1 MSYSEKE
8 VKEFV
13 ENLFKNSSSEL
24 KDLYKHQYSIE
35 SGIKDEIQNIMYI
48 YTIENDVMNMSRAE
62 QQKEIKKLDKM
73 IDDFYK
79 ADAEIQIKILYK
91 LLEGT
96 TTEVF
101 RFYSYNADKKEITD
115 IVKQTYK
122 GRHFSENVWND
133 ETETAK
139 YMKKQLFD
147 FIKGKVNVNQI
158 TKGVEKLFGNTHY
171 ESRRLAETEVAR
183 CQSAAFDRFASEVG
197 VEKVK
202 YRATLCNTC
211 DKCKADDGKPFD
223 FDKKIK
229 LPRHPFCQCYYDI
242 ADDEIDDNNHEN
254 DIVDTTKKIETV
266 EDAKKALIN
275 NVGFI
280 EVEDSFMENVDP
292 KLIINNTNQ
301 LLNLENKFGVIH
313 NSTSTI
319 FSKNTGA
326 TAYVNV
332 SPISPRK
339 QSLSLNSRSYKNKKD
354 LIKHEKLAVES
365 GLSMPVKLID
375 DELSIA
381 TVTHEYGHML
391 QNNIIEN
398 EMIKNG
404 YDHKKPYA
412 FMDLKKKSPKAQMK
426 WYSDMRIKVEK
437 ENYAEIIDIAKK
449 NNSSFNLKD
458 NISDYGSKNYSEFFA
473 EVFANSQL
481 SKPNELGIAMQ
492 EWLKEKELGI

>member
-1 MSYSEKE
+1 MNHSEKE

-79 ADAEIQIKILYK
+79 ADAEMQIEILYK

-101 RFYSYNADKKEITD
+101 RFYSYNANKKEITD

-211 DKCKADDGKPFD
+211 DKCKADDGKLFD

-242 ADDEIDDNNHEN
+242 EDDGIEKNGKDD
-254 DIVDTTKKIETV
+254 I
-266 EDAKKALIN
+266 
-275 NVGFI
+275 
-280 EVEDSFMENVDP
+280 
-292 KLIINNTNQ
+292 
-301 LLNLENKFGVIH
+301 
-313 NSTSTI
+313 
-319 FSKNTGA
+319 
-326 TAYVNV
+326 
-332 SPISPRK
+332 
-339 QSLSLNSRSYKNKKD
+339 LSNKKWLEATFSTQKKFD
-354 LIKHEKLAVES
+354 RHIEKHLK
-365 GLSMPVKLID
+365 
-375 DELSIA
+375 
-381 TVTHEYGHML
+381 EY
-391 QNNIIEN
+391 EN
-398 EMIKNG
+398 M
-404 YDHKKPYA
+404 
-412 FMDLKKKSPKAQMK
+412 S
-426 WYSDMRIKVEK
+426 EK
-437 ENYAEIIDIAKK
+437 EYLKYAGE
-449 NNSSFNLKD
+449 L
-458 NISDYGSKNYSEFFA
+458 
-473 EVFANSQL
+473 L
-481 SKPNELGIAMQ
+481 SKPISEDVEGFISKDGFLFKYQKSTNDFAIGRPDGYISTLYKPIEGY
-492 EWLKEKELGI
+492 EHWLQQIRDYKED

>member
-1 MSYSEKE
+1 MNHSEKE

-79 ADAEIQIKILYK
+79 ADAEMQIEILYK

-101 RFYSYNADKKEITD
+101 RFYSYNANKKEITD

-242 ADDEIDDNNHEN
+242 VDNNYKRELIGSNSKEN
-254 DIVDTTKKIETV
+254 DLDYNHMESDVKWSDYIDVNESISKSLNNIHTDLNRVIL
-266 EDAKKALIN
+266 EDKTEKMVLLSIN
-275 NVGFI
+275 
-280 EVEDSFMENVDP
+280 
-292 KLIINNTNQ
+292 
-301 LLNLENKFGVIH
+301 
-313 NSTSTI
+313 
-319 FSKNTGA
+319 
-326 TAYVNV
+326 
-332 SPISPRK
+332 
-339 QSLSLNSRSYKNKKD
+339 LSL
-354 LIKHEKLAVES
+354 IH
-365 GLSMPVKLID
+365 I
-375 DELSIA
+375 
-381 TVTHEYGHML
+381 
-391 QNNIIEN
+391 
-398 EMIKNG
+398 
-404 YDHKKPYA
+404 
-412 FMDLKKKSPKAQMK
+412 
-426 WYSDMRIKVEK
+426 
-437 ENYAEIIDIAKK
+437 
-449 NNSSFNLKD
+449 
-458 NISDYGSKNYSEFFA
+458 
-473 EVFANSQL
+473 
-481 SKPNELGIAMQ
+481 
-492 EWLKEKELGI
+492 

>member
-1 MSYSEKE
+1 MNHSEKE

-79 ADAEIQIKILYK
+79 ADAEMQIEILYK

-101 RFYSYNADKKEITD
+101 RFYSYNANKKEIAD

-242 ADDEIDDNNHEN
+242 VDNNYKRELIGSNSKENDLDYNHMESDVKWSDYIDVNESISKSLNNIHTDLNRVILEDKTEKMVLLSINKNKIVNEEIGEIDRIQLSKETIQKLKSANKN
-254 DIVDTTKKIETV
+254 DIILSHNHPSKTTFSSADIDKIV
-266 EDAKKALIN
+266 S
-275 NVGFI
+275 F
-280 EVEDSFMENVDP
+280 DSVKVLTLECSNGT
-292 KLIINNTNQ
+292 KYTLEKG
-301 LLNLENKFGVIH
+301 ENK
-313 NSTSTI
+313 
-319 FSKNTGA
+319 
-326 TAYVNV
+326 
-332 SPISPRK
+332 ISLFK
-339 QSLSLNSRSYKNKKD
+339 KYMYINKYND
-354 LIKHEKLAVES
+354 I
-365 GLSMPVKLID
+365 
-375 DELSIA
+375 
-381 TVTHEYGHML
+381 Y
-391 QNNIIEN
+391 
-398 EMIKNG
+398 
-404 YDHKKPYA
+404 HK
-412 FMDLKKKSPKAQMK
+412 
-426 WYSDMRIKVEK
+426 V
-437 ENYAEIIDIAKK
+437 
-449 NNSSFNLKD
+449 
-458 NISDYGSKNYSEFFA
+458 SKNYPELDDETKIYDVWDEFLN
-473 EVFANSQL
+473 EVTKEI
-481 SKPNELGIAMQ
+481 SKEYGLIY
-492 EWLKEKELGI
+492 KEVKNK